1 MPPNAILN
9 RQTYRHVDYVSF
21 MNKEELD
28 QFLKPWI
35 NGFYETQRMAYLFG
49 YYAKDPNYKDGVRA
63 VVETLYEPPKSG
75 TRAQW
80 YPRWT
85 KTFL

>member
-1 MPPNAILN
+1 
-9 RQTYRHVDYVSF
+9 
-21 MNKEELD
+21 
-28 QFLKPWI
+28 
-35 NGFYETQRMAYLFG
+35 MAYLFG
-49 YYAKDPNYKDGVRA
+49 YYAKDPSYKDGVRA
-63 VVETLYEPPKSG
+63 VVEIYMNPPKSG